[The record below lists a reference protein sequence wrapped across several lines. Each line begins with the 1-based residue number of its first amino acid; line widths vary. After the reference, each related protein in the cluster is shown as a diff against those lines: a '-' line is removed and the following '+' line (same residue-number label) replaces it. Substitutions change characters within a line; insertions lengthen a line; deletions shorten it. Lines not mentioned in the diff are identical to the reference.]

1 MEGNE
6 EGRGKGREGEK
17 FNEYCLEVFL
27 SMSEKDLK
35 GFEGVRY
42 PSKPP
47 TFNSPNLGH
56 LEGEKRR
63 VNPLIFKKI

>member
-17 FNEYCLEVFL
+17 FNESCSEVFL

-35 GFEGVRY
+35 GFEGV
-42 PSKPP
+42 KI
-47 TFNSPNLGH
+47 
-56 LEGEKRR
+56 
-63 VNPLIFKKI
+63 PLQTPHF